1 MSQGDKWELPGGH
14 QALEVSGSTRTVLR
28 LSVIDPKWP
37 FPKPPVEVARVLCK
51 PLPMRYYHGQ
61 THTTDDAPF

>member
-1 MSQGDKWELPGGH
+1 
-14 QALEVSGSTRTVLR
+14 
-28 LSVIDPKWP
+28 VIDPKWP

-61 THTTDDAPF
+61 THTTDAPF